1 LTDLIAQAKAWL
13 EQDPDQET
21 RLELQSII
29 DEVDLQELSSR
40 FETRISFGTA
50 GLRGELGAGP
60 ARMNRVVVCQTAS
73 GLAEFLISNREIY
86 CDEAGELS
94 AVVGFDGRTNSD
106 VFAKD
111 SAEIFAAAGIK
122 THLFSES
129 VPTPVAAFTGK
140 QIGASAT
147 VVVTASHNPP
157 RDNGYKVYLGG
168 PTGGSQLVPPQDA
181 EIAAQIDKIAETK
194 SISDIPRSSSY
205 SMLGAKEFR
214 QYIERAKTLLD
225 NSDQAVRDRS
235 KIRITHTALHGV
247 GWKVVQPLM
256 SELGF
261 QVSPVELQ
269 SEPDGA
275 FPTVAFPNPEEKGAM
290 DLAYETAAKFDSALI
305 IANDPD
311 ADRLAVAV
319 KVPEG
324 YQMLTGDEVGLL
336 LANELAPKS
345 KAIANSIV
353 SADLSALAKHHN
365 VSYTQTLT
373 GFKWISKVPDLGYG
387 YEEALGY
394 CVDPEY
400 TPDKDGI
407 SAALVISEM
416 AVKLALENKNLLDK
430 LAELAGQ
437 LGHFATGQ
445 VSIRVTDLATISK
458 IMKALRDNTPAEISG
473 LRVDSEDY
481 SNRSDMMKTDALI
494 FSNESIK
501 VIIRPSGTEPKLK
514 CYLQATSDSKT
525 GANQLLGELE
535 AWASATLNALQ

>member
-1 LTDLIAQAKAWL
+1 
-13 EQDPDQET
+13 
-21 RLELQSII
+21 
-29 DEVDLQELSSR
+29 
-40 FETRISFGTA
+40 
-50 GLRGELGAGP
+50 
-60 ARMNRVVVCQTAS
+60 
-73 GLAEFLISNREIY
+73 
-86 CDEAGELS
+86 
-94 AVVGFDGRTNSD
+94 
-106 VFAKD
+106 
-111 SAEIFAAAGIK
+111 
-122 THLFSES
+122 
-129 VPTPVAAFTGK
+129 
-140 QIGASAT
+140 
-147 VVVTASHNPP
+147 
-157 RDNGYKVYLGG
+157 
-168 PTGGSQLVPPQDA
+168 
-181 EIAAQIDKIAETK
+181 
-194 SISDIPRSSSY
+194 
-205 SMLGAKEFR
+205 
-214 QYIERAKTLLD
+214 
-225 NSDQAVRDRS
+225 
-235 KIRITHTALHGV
+235 
-247 GWKVVQPLM
+247 
-256 SELGF
+256 
-261 QVSPVELQ
+261 
-269 SEPDGA
+269 
-275 FPTVAFPNPEEKGAM
+275 
-290 DLAYETAAKFDSALI
+290 
-305 IANDPD
+305 
-311 ADRLAVAV
+311 
-319 KVPEG
+319 
-324 YQMLTGDEVGLL
+324 MLTGDEVGLL